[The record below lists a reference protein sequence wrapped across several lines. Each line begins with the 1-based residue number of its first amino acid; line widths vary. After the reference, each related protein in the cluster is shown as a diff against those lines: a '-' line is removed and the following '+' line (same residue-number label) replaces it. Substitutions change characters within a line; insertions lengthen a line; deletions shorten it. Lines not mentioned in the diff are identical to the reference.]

1 VNLVLCAFLMSILII
16 STQVYVY
23 KGSRYKPSTKYSN
36 LVDYLLHLEK
46 GSKHVVTVSL
56 INISQGGDTSALS
69 DNLERWKAFVGADY
83 KFGIVYLNY
92 TLSNQSPYSDGIRLD
107 WGINGIGISSASVN
121 VSLSLSG
128 RGANVE
134 DDFSENVTST
144 VLLSGWWE
152 TISGNRKRV
161 TVIVN
166 LLNEGGPAL
175 AGSISLEYLRGNWR
189 DPSVL
194 DIYSEMD
201 YGNGTYRYYF
211 EANIPGSVEVRV
223 EIYDRRDLYIQTEAT
238 LPQV

>member
-1 VNLVLCAFLMSILII
+1 MSMLLI

-23 KGSRYKPSTKYSN
+23 KNSRHKPSTKHGT
-36 LVDYLLHLEK
+36 LVDYILHLEK
-46 GSKHVVTVSL
+46 SSKHVVTASL
-56 INISQGGDTSALS
+56 INISQGGDTSTLS

-83 KFGIVYLNY
+83 RFGIVYLNY
-92 TLSNQSPYSDGIRLD
+92 TLSNQPPYSDGIRLD
-107 WGINGIGISSASVN
+107 WGTTGTGISSASVN

-134 DDFSENVTST
+134 DDFIVNVTST

-152 TISGNRKRV
+152 TISGNNKRV

-166 LLNEGGPAL
+166 LLNEGSPAL
-175 AGSISLEYLRGNWR
+175 AGSIGLEYWGGTWM

-194 DIYSEMD
+194 DRYSELD

-211 EANIPGSVEVRV
+211 EDDISGDVDVRV
-223 EIYDRRDLYIQTEAT
+223 ALNDRRNIYIQTET
-238 LPQV
+238 SLPQA